1 MPDNFEPF
9 FQNRR
14 CRPGCPFFPPC
25 RCDRDCRDRRD
36 DRRDRRDDRWD
47 RRDDRWDRRDDRW
60 DRRDDRNWPWR

>member
-25 RCDRDCRDRRD
+25 RCDRDRRD
-36 DRRDRRDDRWD
+36 DRREPYYESIARHTPLSQMDTVNTPLTPSGARR
-47 RRDDRWDRRDDRW
+47 
-60 DRRDDRNWPWR
+60 